1 MVPNSNGRKPL
12 TTTTATLRSM
22 VTRPAGAHPATD
34 PATDRHDLKYARG
47 IGRMSSN
54 NGITATGRASR
65 GEATWT
71 HGHVLGF
78 QPGPPGPRRSQRDEL
93 REQAGHATEAWLRP
107 GRVGPGAGHVRR
119 IPDAHGGHDPARTVR
134 PAPGDRPPGQVAAPG
149 ALAAA
154 DRALPGDRG
163 EHPPQ
168 VTGPGGVTGQPDG
181 VVADP
186 APQPA
191 QQGAGRA
198 LDQHPGVLA
207 LVAGGAVFHL
217 HLARRR
223 ADRPCGLAGRDRD
236 RVLATLGRQV
246 FPFHLGE
253 LLR

>member
-1 MVPNSNGRKPL
+1 MLSRSSSTAGRAIRSASSSRSRPQEGWMVKALCARTGVGSPATTANSQDGSRSSARSTPKTSQMVPNSNGRKPL

-119 IPDAHGGHDPARTVR
+119 IPDEHGGHDPTRTVR

-186 APQPA
+186 AP
-191 QQGAGRA
+191 
-198 LDQHPGVLA
+198 
-207 LVAGGAVFHL
+207 
-217 HLARRR
+217 
-223 ADRPCGLAGRDRD
+223 
-236 RVLATLGRQV
+236 
-246 FPFHLGE
+246 
-253 LLR
+253 